1 MKDKFFNIFNI
12 LDKQQKKNFFLVS
25 FYKFVEA
32 FLEVVSI
39 GAIYPLLYMIFND
52 DLDLF
57 KKQSIINIDNKNDLF
72 IFVLIIL
79 MIVFLIKAIFF
90 VFASYKS
97 NSFLV
102 NLTKSIQINLLN
114 RYLNQNYVFFLREK
128 KDKLLND
135 IITESVH
142 FSKSQIQ
149 PLYVL
154 LNESIK
160 LILIFSLIFVL
171 NPLYTILSL
180 VFFSPIIFFFIQ
192 KLRVK
197 LKILGELR
205 QVNSEK
211 MIEFAN
217 KGFNSIREILIFK
230 IEKLFSKRF
239 NQYCNIYN
247 STAFQNN
254 LWQEIP
260 KILLEFLVV
269 FYILGVF
276 TLTLVLSF
284 SSLEESF
291 VFLSFLS
298 ISFIRLLPS
307 TNRIIKS
314 VQDLSYY
321 DNVTKILKKSFKLK
335 DKLDKSKEEIQKISF
350 KNLKFKGVNFSFN
363 KNKVFKN
370 VSFNI
375 KNNLIYGVT
384 GSSGSGKTT
393 LFNLL
398 IGFLDPNN
406 GKILINGKD
415 IRVFKNSWQNSLCYI
430 PQDLYLWEDTI
441 EKNITLSEEKS
452 DNRRLKQSAIVSKL
466 NSLIQSYSNKF
477 KYIIKNAGVNLS
489 GGQRQRIGIAR
500 SIYLDR
506 DIIFFDE
513 TTNALDKETESSI
526 LKELKN
532 SLKNKTVFIISHN
545 KNLHK
550 YVDKL
555 ITIKDKKIIIKD
567 ARY

>member
-57 KKQSIINIDNKNDLF
+57 KKQSIININDKNDLF

-441 EKNITLSEEKS
+441 EKNITLSEAKS

-477 KYIIKNAGVNLS
+477 KYIVKNAGVNLS

-500 SIYLDR
+500 ALYSEPEILV
-506 DIIFFDE
+506 FDE
-513 TTNALDKETESSI
+513 ATSSLDNETEISLVESI
-526 LKELKN
+526 SNLQGI
-532 SLKNKTVFIISHN
+532 KT
-545 KNLHK
+545 
-550 YVDKL
+550 L
-555 ITIKDKKIIIKD
+555 IVVAHRMTTIKNCDLIFEINNGSLRHKEI
-567 ARY
+567 

>member
-1 MKDKFFNIFNI
+1 MKKKFFNIFDI
-12 LDKQQKKNFFLVS
+12 LDNKEKKNFFLVS
-25 FYKFVEA
+25 FYKFLEA
-32 FLEVVSI
+32 FFEVVSI
-39 GAIYPLLYMIFND
+39 GAIYPLLYMIFSD
-52 DLDLF
+52 DLKLF
-57 KKQSIINIDNKNDLF
+57 KNQSIIKIDGKDDLF
-72 IFVLIIL
+72 FFVLITL
-79 MIVFLIKAIFF
+79 MIIFLIKAIFF
-90 VFASYKS
+90 AFASYKS
-97 NSFLV
+97 NYFLV
-102 NLTKSIQINLLN
+102 NLTKSIQIKLLN
-114 RYLNQNYVFFLREK
+114 KYLNQDYLFFLRKK

-160 LILIFSLIFVL
+160 LILIFLLIFLL
-171 NPLYTILSL
+171 NPLFTILSL
-180 VFFSPIIFFFIQ
+180 VFFLPIIIFFIK
-192 KLRVK
+192 KLKIK

-205 QVNSEK
+205 QANSEK

-217 KGFNSIREILIFK
+217 KGLNSIREILIFK
-230 IEKLFSKRF
+230 IEKLFSKKF
-239 NQYCNIYN
+239 NQYCKNLN
-247 STAFQNN
+247 ETSLQNN

-260 KILLEFLVV
+260 KIVLEFLVV

-276 TLTLVLSF
+276 TLTLMLSF
-284 SSLEESF
+284 STIEESF

-298 ISFIRLLPS
+298 ISFVRLLPS

-314 VQDLSYY
+314 VQDLSFYS
-321 DNVTKILKKSFKLK
+321 NVTKIIRKSFKLK
-335 DKLDKSKEEIQKISF
+335 KKIINSNE
-350 KNLKFKGVNFSFN
+350 KNEKINLKSLE
-363 KNKVFKN
+363 FKN
-370 VSFNI
+370 VEFLYNKQKIFENISFNI

-384 GSSGSGKTT
+384 GASGSGKTT

-398 IGFLDPNN
+398 IGFLNPTK
-406 GKILINGKD
+406 GKILINGED
-415 IRVFKNSWQNSLCYI
+415 LNILKNKWQNSLCYI

-452 DNRRLKQSAIVSKL
+452 DSNRLKQSVFDSKL
-466 NSLIQSYSNKF
+466 SSLIQSKADKF

-500 SIYLDR
+500 SLYLNR

-513 TTNALDKETESSI
+513 TTNALDKDTEASI
-526 LKELKN
+526 LKELRTT
-532 SLKNKTVFIISHN
+532 LKNKTIFIISHN
-545 KNLHK
+545 KNLNK

-555 ITIKDKKIIIKD
+555 ITIKDQNIKIKN

>member
-12 LDKQQKKNFFLVS
+12 LDNQQKKNFFLVS

-57 KKQSIINIDNKNDLF
+57 KKQSIINLDDKNDLF

-90 VFASYKS
+90 IFSSYKS

-276 TLTLVLSF
+276 TLTLILSF
-284 SSLEESF
+284 STLEESF

-452 DNRRLKQSAIVSKL
+452 DNRRLKQSVIVSKL

-477 KYIIKNAGVNLS
+477 RYIIKNAGVNLS

-567 ARY
+567 ARH

>member
-57 KKQSIINIDNKNDLF
+57 KKQSIINLDDKNDLF

-90 VFASYKS
+90 IFSSYKS

-276 TLTLVLSF
+276 TFTLILSF

-321 DNVTKILKKSFKLK
+321 NNVTKILKKSFKLK